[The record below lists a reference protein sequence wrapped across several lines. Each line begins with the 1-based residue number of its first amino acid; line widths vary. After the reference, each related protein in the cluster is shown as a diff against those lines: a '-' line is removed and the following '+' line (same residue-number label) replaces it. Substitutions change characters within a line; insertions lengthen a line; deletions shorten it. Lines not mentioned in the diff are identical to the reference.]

1 MSDRLI
7 PDMPA
12 PALSL
17 PLAGGGTWDLADEK
31 PKCLTMIVVYRGYHC
46 PICKDYLGRL
56 EKLLPAFESA
66 GASVVAVSMDCEE
79 RAAKAKK
86 EWGLEKLRVAYAMS
100 ESKAG
105 EWGLYLS
112 EAIRPG
118 EADIFPEPG
127 LFWIRPDG
135 RLYLIDIAT
144 MPFARPD
151 LELLVKRVPR
161 INDGYPARGT
171 HLAV

>member
-1 MSDRLI
+1 MSNRLI

-12 PALSL
+12 PSLSL
-17 PLAGGGTWDLADEK
+17 PLSGGGVWNLADEK
-31 PKCLTMIVVYRGYHC
+31 PQSITMIVVYRGYHC
-46 PICKDYLGRL
+46 PICKGFLGRL
-56 EKLLPAFESA
+56 EELLPAFEA
-66 GASVVAVSMDCEE
+66 GGASVVAVSMDGQE
-79 RAAKAKK
+79 RAAKAKQ
-86 EWGLEKLRVAYAMS
+86 EWGLEKLRIAYAMS
-100 ESKAG
+100 EEKAR

-112 EAIRPG
+112 KSIRPG

-151 LELLVKRVPR
+151 LTLLVERVSR
-161 INDGYPARGT
+161 VNEGYPARGT
-171 HLAV
+171 YVAG